1 RVFRLLGLS
10 DAADL
15 SLPASSHRYWYMA
28 LTAKGQYAQ
37 DIACCGVSRDVAVNG
52 ADGDDVNVWLCQ
64 QVQQCQR
71 VIDPWVCVYDQPH
84 SQQCDRNA
92 VQTVTPRWLLREG
105 RQQPRCLREMCR
117 DTGAVAIQ
125 EVRQRTSGL
134 SEQPTATAVAAWQ
147 VGQRA
152 AP

>member
-1 RVFRLLGLS
+1 
-10 DAADL
+10 
-15 SLPASSHRYWYMA
+15 MA

-92 VQTVTPRWLLREG
+92 VQTVTP
-105 RQQPRCLREMCR
+105 
-117 DTGAVAIQ
+117 
-125 EVRQRTSGL
+125 
-134 SEQPTATAVAAWQ
+134 
-147 VGQRA
+147 
-152 AP
+152 